1 MGDEEERSGSLMV
14 ALPVVL
20 TKSHVTMLKS
30 MVTGIGDIDAPM
42 QFRLTYPCFSLS
54 TYVFSL
60 KIMREYKSSIT
71 IDAEIDLGTEFKG

>member
-20 TKSHVTMLKS
+20 TKSHVTMVKS
-30 MVTGIGDIDAPM
+30 MVTGIGDIDARK

-54 TYVFSL
+54 T
-60 KIMREYKSSIT
+60 IMMIQRCELDFRQSGGRK
-71 IDAEIDLGTEFKG
+71 

>member
-1 MGDEEERSGSLMV
+1 MGDEDERSGSLMV

-30 MVTGIGDIDAPM
+30 MVTGIGDIDARK

-54 TYVFSL
+54 NVNSAN
-60 KIMREYKSSIT
+60 S
-71 IDAEIDLGTEFKG
+71 

>member
-30 MVTGIGDIDAPM
+30 MVTGIGDIDARK

-54 TYVFSL
+54 NKDTKKHKNDSARHTRWSIKTYL
-60 KIMREYKSSIT
+60 RIKIN
-71 IDAEIDLGTEFKG
+71 

>member
-30 MVTGIGDIDAPM
+30 MVTGIGDIDARK

-54 TYVFSL
+54 TYIKYELFFVL
-60 KIMREYKSSIT
+60 WLARK
-71 IDAEIDLGTEFKG
+71 LPH